1 MGPLDGLISAL
12 NMANNIIAPPVAP
25 VPVSAEETEKREKE
39 ERKKAKKNSDEYMA
53 FSSKKVPKVEYK
65 TVNRHLLLVES
76 TEPSAVNYI
85 SKEQI
90 AMAKNA
96 NIDVL
101 YVIRENMWNVLSAI
115 DDYKVKWTSINVLF
129 HGNSN
134 IIDNS
139 ISVFGVK
146 MSMNR
151 YIMKMDR
158 NVINMTLYFERL
170 SSYTKHSIYIYTCAV
185 GFADGLKELC
195 NILHKKC
202 QLTEGIFLST
212 DITGNDVNLD
222 GTKQNWNVEW
232 GAKYGF
238 LTKGIHDNNIEH
250 ATKDLFQDISL
261 LTFTLSNGPESGIE
275 ELEPEPEPTPAP
287 EPTPVPEPEIVKVD
301 INPDVVAILELSG
314 EEVII
319 DAIDALATHLN
330 SFNDNNVV
338 YTINNDNI
346 QRVFGFINNIK
357 NSFSLENNMIV
368 MQKINAIVKSIKPSY
383 VV

>member
-1 MGPLDGLISAL
+1 MEYIMGPLDGLISAL
-12 NMANNIIAPPVAP
+12 NMANNIITPPVAP
-25 VPVSAEETEKREKE
+25 IQSSVEETEKREKE
-39 ERKKAKKNSDEYMA
+39 ERKKAKKNSDEYKA
-53 FSSKKVPKVEYK
+53 FSAEKVPKVDYK

-76 TEPSAVNYI
+76 TEPTAVNYI

-146 MSMNR
+146 MSMNH

-158 NVINMTLYFERL
+158 NVINMALYFERL

-202 QLTEGIFLST
+202 QLSEGIFLST

-275 ELEPEPEPTPAP
+275 EVEPEPEEEEP
-287 EPTPVPEPEIVKVD
+287 EPEPEIVKVD
-301 INPDVVAILELSG
+301 INPEIVAIVELSG
-314 EEVII
+314 EKEII
-319 DAIDALATHLN
+319 DAIDELVVKLT
-330 SFNDNNVV
+330 SFNDANVI
-338 YTINNDNI
+338 YTIKNENI
-346 QRVFGFINNIK
+346 NRVFGFINNIK

-368 MQKINAIVKSIKPSY
+368 MQKIGAIIKMIKPSY
-383 VV
+383 II